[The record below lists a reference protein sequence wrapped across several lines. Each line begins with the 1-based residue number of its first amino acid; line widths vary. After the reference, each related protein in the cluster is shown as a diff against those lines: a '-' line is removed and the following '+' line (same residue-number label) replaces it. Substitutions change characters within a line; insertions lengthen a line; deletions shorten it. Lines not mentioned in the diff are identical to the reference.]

1 MEFNEIDE
9 QYSKEFFYKQHY
21 DCADVYIWQ
30 GQICLSKDYI
40 KKVINACNDE
50 NIKNILTQTL
60 DDRETYC
67 NVRPLINMEKTRK
80 RESYERFWGYNKI
93 NKTKGENKC
102 QNNT

>member
-50 NIKNILTQTL
+50 DIKNILSQTL

-67 NVRPLINMEKTRK
+67 NVRPLINRDKVCK
-80 RESYERFWGYNKI
+80 KYDYK
-93 NKTKGENKC
+93 
-102 QNNT
+102 